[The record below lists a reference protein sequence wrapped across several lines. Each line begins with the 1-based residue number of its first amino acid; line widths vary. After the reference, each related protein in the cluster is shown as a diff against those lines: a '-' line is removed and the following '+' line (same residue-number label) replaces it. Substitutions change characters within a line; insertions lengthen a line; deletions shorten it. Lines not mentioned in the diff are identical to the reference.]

1 VNGTEIEKGKM
12 VLLEEAL
19 LRAGYCRESDL
30 EQARNVQKEYGGRLG
45 RIMLNMGLITEGQ
58 LMDSLCECMG
68 LGRLSDLPG
77 RPQLLGV
84 SKIRPEFLLKNN
96 VFLLSGGQDE
106 VWLATNDPFNLEIF
120 SLVERLASKPVRLF
134 LGTEEELRDL
144 RLALESEL
152 TLDEDEKG
160 VSDLDDEID
169 KLRELASEAPVIRMV
184 NTLLSRAVQSRSS
197 DIHFECFKKFM
208 KVRFRVDGVMTTVEH
223 VSSGVK
229 LAVITRLKLLSGM
242 NIAENRLPQDGRI
255 SIRVGGKQVDIRSS
269 SVPTSFGESFVLRL
283 LGKEDIKCSLESLG
297 YFPDHL
303 SLLREIAARPNG
315 IILTTGPTGS
325 GKTTTL
331 YSILNELVTD
341 TTKIVTVEDPVEYE
355 LEGINQIQVRPDIGY
370 TFAHSLRSILR
381 QDPDIIMVGEIRD
394 AETAE
399 ISIRASLTGHL
410 VLSTLHTN
418 TALSSITRLV
428 DMGIEFFLLKAS
440 IIALMGQRLVRKLCP
455 YCAKPV
461 DVTPEVLASL
471 RFDELKTYYSFGDPQ
486 LRRPVGCER
495 CNHTGYIGRMA
506 ITEIIPFASQ
516 VQAEFEKDRNFDDP
530 NKLGYRTMQQDGLIK
545 AFNGIV
551 ALDEVL
557 RVT

>member
-1 VNGTEIEKGKM
+1 M
-12 VLLEEAL
+12 ALLDESL
-19 LRAGYCRESDL
+19 LRAGYCKEYDL

-45 RIMLNMGLITEGQ
+45 HIMLNMGLITEGQ
-58 LMDSLCECMG
+58 LMNSLCECME
-68 LGRLSDLPG
+68 LGRLSDLPE
-77 RPQLLGV
+77 RPQLLSV

-106 VWLATNDPFNLEIF
+106 IWLATNDPFNLEIF
-120 SLVERLASKPVRLF
+120 SMVERLASKPVRLF

-152 TLDEDEKG
+152 MLDEEEKG

-184 NTLLSRAVQSRSS
+184 NTLLSRAVQSRTS

-208 KVRFRVDGVMTTVEH
+208 KVRFRVDGVMSTVEH

-283 LGKEDIKCSLESLG
+283 LGKEDIQCSLEGLG

-399 ISIRASLTGHL
+399 ISIRAALTGHL

-461 DVTPEVLASL
+461 DVAPEMLASL
-471 RFDELKTYYSFGDPQ
+471 RFEELKTYYSLADPQ
-486 LRRPVGCER
+486 LRKPVGCDK

-516 VQAEFEKDRNFDDP
+516 VQAEFEQDKNFDDP

-545 AFNGIV
+545 ALNGIV

-557 RVT
+557 RIT

>member
-1 VNGTEIEKGKM
+1 MIQ
-12 VLLEEAL
+12 LDEAL
-19 LRAGYCRESDL
+19 LRAGYCKESDL
-30 EQARNVQKEYGGRLG
+30 EQARSVQKEYGGRLG
-45 RIMLNMGLITEGQ
+45 HIMLNMGLITEDQ
-58 LMDSLCECMG
+58 LIDSLSEC
-68 LGRLSDLPG
+68 LKLSRLSDIPE
-77 RPQLLGV
+77 RPQLLRV
-84 SKIRPEFLLKNN
+84 SKIKPEFLLKNN
-96 VFLLSGGQDE
+96 VFLLSGGQE
-106 VWLATNDPFNLEIF
+106 ETWVATNDPFNLEIF
-120 SLVERLASKPVRLF
+120 SLIERIVSKPVRLY
-134 LGTEEELRDL
+134 LGSEEELRDL

-152 TLDEDEKG
+152 MLDEEG
-160 VSDLDDEID
+160 SGATDLDDEID
-169 KLRELASEAPVIRMV
+169 KLRELASEAPVIRLV
-184 NTLLSRAVQSRSS
+184 NTLLSRAVQSRAS

-208 KVRFRVDGVMTTVEH
+208 KVRFRVDGVMASVDH
-223 VSSGVK
+223 VSAGVK

-283 LGKEDIKCSLESLG
+283 LGKEDIKYSLESLG
-297 YFPDHL
+297 YLADHL
-303 SLLREIAARPNG
+303 SLLREIAAKPNG

-331 YSILNELVTD
+331 YSVLNELVTD

-399 ISIRASLTGHL
+399 ISIRSSLTGHL

-418 TALSSITRLV
+418 TALSSITRLL

-440 IIALMGQRLVRKLCP
+440 IIGLMGQRLVRKICP
-455 YCAKPV
+455 YCAEPMEA
-461 DVTPEVLASL
+461 TPEVLAAC
-471 RFDELKTYYSFGDPQ
+471 RFDELKTYYELGDPQ
-486 LRRPVGCER
+486 LKTPAGCER
-495 CNHTGYIGRMA
+495 CNYTGYSGRMA
-506 ITEIIPFASQ
+506 ITEIIPFSSE
-516 VQAEFEKDRNFDDP
+516 VQAEFEEDRNFDDP
-530 NKLGYRTMQQDGLIK
+530 NKLGCRTMQQDGLIK
-545 AFNGIV
+545 AFKGLV

-557 RVT
+557 RVTTT

>member
-1 VNGTEIEKGKM
+1 
-12 VLLEEAL
+12 
-19 LRAGYCRESDL
+19 
-30 EQARNVQKEYGGRLG
+30 
-45 RIMLNMGLITEGQ
+45 
-58 LMDSLCECMG
+58 
-68 LGRLSDLPG
+68 
-77 RPQLLGV
+77 
-84 SKIRPEFLLKNN
+84 
-96 VFLLSGGQDE
+96 
-106 VWLATNDPFNLEIF
+106 
-120 SLVERLASKPVRLF
+120 
-134 LGTEEELRDL
+134 
-144 RLALESEL
+144 
-152 TLDEDEKG
+152 
-160 VSDLDDEID
+160 
-169 KLRELASEAPVIRMV
+169 
-184 NTLLSRAVQSRSS
+184 
-197 DIHFECFKKFM
+197 M

-283 LGKEDIKCSLESLG
+283 LGKEDIQCSLEGLG

-399 ISIRASLTGHL
+399 ISIRAALTGHL

-461 DVTPEVLASL
+461 DVAPEMLASL
-471 RFDELKTYYSFGDPQ
+471 RFEELKTYYSLDDPK
-486 LRRPVGCER
+486 LRKPVGCDK

-506 ITEIIPFASQ
+506 ITEIIPFANQ
-516 VQAEFEKDRNFDDP
+516 VQAEFEQDKNFDDP

-545 AFNGIV
+545 ALNGIV

-557 RVT
+557 RIT

>member
-1 VNGTEIEKGKM
+1 M
-12 VLLEEAL
+12 ALLEEAL

-45 RIMLNMGLITEGQ
+45 HIMLNMGLITEGQ
-58 LMDSLCECMG
+58 LMDCLCECME

-106 VWLATNDPFNLEIF
+106 IWLATNDPFNLEIF

-152 TLDEDEKG
+152 MLDEDEKG

-197 DIHFECFKKFM
+197 DIHFECFKKSM

-223 VSSGVK
+223 VSAGVK

-370 TFAHSLRSILR
+370 TFANSLRSILR

-418 TALSSITRLV
+418 TALSSITRLI

-440 IIALMGQRLVRKLCP
+440 IIALMGQRLVRRLCP
-455 YCAKPV
+455 HCAKPV
-461 DVTPEVLASL
+461 DVTPEVLASF
-471 RFDELKTYYSFGDPQ
+471 RFDELKAYYNLGDPQ

-516 VQAEFEKDRNFDDP
+516 VQAEFEKDKNFDDP

-551 ALDEVL
+551 ALDEVM

>member
-1 VNGTEIEKGKM
+1 M

-106 VWLATNDPFNLEIF
+106 IWLATNDPFNLEIF
-120 SLVERLASKPVRLF
+120 SMVERLASKPVRLF

-208 KVRFRVDGVMTTVEH
+208 KVRFRVDGVMTTMEH
-223 VSSGVK
+223 VSAGVK

-331 YSILNELVTD
+331 YSILN
-341 TTKIVTVEDPVEYE
+341 
-355 LEGINQIQVRPDIGY
+355 
-370 TFAHSLRSILR
+370 
-381 QDPDIIMVGEIRD
+381 
-394 AETAE
+394 
-399 ISIRASLTGHL
+399 
-410 VLSTLHTN
+410 
-418 TALSSITRLV
+418 
-428 DMGIEFFLLKAS
+428 
-440 IIALMGQRLVRKLCP
+440 
-455 YCAKPV
+455 
-461 DVTPEVLASL
+461 
-471 RFDELKTYYSFGDPQ
+471 
-486 LRRPVGCER
+486 
-495 CNHTGYIGRMA
+495 
-506 ITEIIPFASQ
+506 
-516 VQAEFEKDRNFDDP
+516 
-530 NKLGYRTMQQDGLIK
+530 
-545 AFNGIV
+545 
-551 ALDEVL
+551 
-557 RVT
+557 

>member
-1 VNGTEIEKGKM
+1 M
-12 VLLEEAL
+12 ASLEETL
-19 LRAGYCRESDL
+19 LREGYCRESDL

-58 LMDSLCECMG
+58 LMDCLCECME

-106 VWLATNDPFNLEIF
+106 IWLATNDPFNLEVF
-120 SLVERLASKPVRLF
+120 SLVERLTSKPVRLF
-134 LGTEEELRDL
+134 LGSEEELRDL

-152 TLDEDEKG
+152 MLDEDEKG
-160 VSDLDDEID
+160 VSDLDDEIE

-303 SLLREIAARPNG
+303 SLLRQIAARPNG

-399 ISIRASLTGHL
+399 ISIRAALTGHL

-418 TALSSITRLV
+418 TALSSITRLI

-440 IIALMGQRLVRKLCP
+440 IIALMGQRLVRRLCP

-461 DVTPEVLASL
+461 DVAPEVLASF
-471 RFDELKTYYSFGDPQ
+471 RFDELKAYYSLGGPQ

-495 CNHTGYIGRMA
+495 CNNTGYIGRMA
-506 ITEIIPFASQ
+506 ITEIIPFAEQ
-516 VQAEFEKDRNFDDP
+516 VQAEFERDKNFDDP